1 MTLGSAV
8 QGLVSWMCDSR
19 VSSAG
24 VSEQGLVRWM
34 CDSRVSSAGVS
45 EMDV

>member
-8 QGLVSWMCDSR
+8 QGGLVSWMCDSR

-24 VSEQGLVRWM
+24 VSEL
-34 CDSRVSSAGVS
+34 
-45 EMDV
+45 DV